1 MGTLTRGHYKLDQD
15 LINRARQLAGMGLP
29 NKSIAA
35 GIGVS
40 YTQLK
45 QWLQNAQG
53 QDPTP
58 EESALSAAM
67 RLGALAGEAT
77 LIDRLHRQA
86 ESDPK
91 CSTWLLSHSPKWRDA
106 WSDSAQ
112 VRREVNKLAGIVVLA
127 LEQTES
133 LTPEQRREV
142 LLRIQAQGAALQ
154 VADMPEEG

>member
-1 MGTLTRGHYKLDQD
+1 MGTLTRGHTKLDRD

-40 YTQLK
+40 NGRLCT
-45 QWLQNAQG
+45 WLSNAQG
-53 QDPTP
+53 EDAT
-58 EESALSAAM
+58 ALECELYEAM
-67 RLGALAGEAT
+67 RQGALAGEAA

-86 ESDPK
+86 ENNPNTA
-91 CSTWLLSHSPKWRDA
+91 TWLLSHSPKWRDQ

-112 VRREVNKLAGIVVLA
+112 VRRELNKLAGIVVLA

-142 LLRIQAQGAALQ
+142 LLRIQAQGQALQ
-154 VADMPEEG
+154 VADMSEEG

>member
-1 MGTLTRGHYKLDQD
+1 MGTLTRGHYKLDEE
-15 LINRARQLAGMGLP
+15 LIQKVYTLAGMGLP

-35 GIGVS
+35 GVGVS
-40 YTQLK
+40 YRVLH
-45 QWLQNAQG
+45 QWLSNAQT
-53 QDPTP
+53 DDATP
-58 EESALSAAM
+58 EELQLFQAM
-67 RLGALAGEAT
+67 RQGALAGEAT
-77 LIDRLHRQA
+77 LISRLHRQA

-91 CSTWLLSHSPKWRDA
+91 CSTWLLSHSPKWRDQ

-112 VRREVNKLAGIVVLA
+112 VRRELNKLAGIVVLA

-142 LLRIQAQGAALQ
+142 LLRIQAQGQALQ

>member
-1 MGTLTRGHYKLDQD
+1 VAAITRGHRKLNPERIA
-15 LINRARQLAGMGLP
+15 LASRLAGMGLP

-40 YTQLK
+40 YGQFRW
-45 QWLQNAQG
+45 WLANAEG
-53 QDPTP
+53 DDPTP
-58 EESALSAAM
+58 EETALSEAM
-67 RLGALAGEAT
+67 RQGAFAGEAA

-91 CSTWLLSHSPKWRDA
+91 CSTWLLTHSPKWREQ

-112 VRREVNKLAGIVVLA
+112 ARREVARLASMVVVA

-133 LTPEQRREV
+133 ISPEQRREV
-142 LLRIQAQGAALQ
+142 LLRIQAQGASLQ
-154 VADMPEEG
+154 LADTPEEG

>member
-1 MGTLTRGHYKLDQD
+1 
-15 LINRARQLAGMGLP
+15 MGLP

-35 GIGVS
+35 GVGVS
-40 YTQLK
+40 YGHLREWLK
-45 QWLQNAQG
+45 RAETGVGTELENALA
-53 QDPTP
+53 
-58 EESALSAAM
+58 EAM
-67 RLGALAGEAT
+67 RQGALAGEAA

-86 ESDPK
+86 ESNPGTA
-91 CSTWLLSHSPKWRDA
+91 TWLLTHSPKWRDS

-112 VRREVNKLAGIVVLA
+112 VRREVARMAGMVVTA

-142 LLRIQAQGAALQ
+142 LLRIQAAGYNLQ